1 MLEAWFWTL
10 LIVGLYPYL
19 IYPVAV
25 AFLGRLTN
33 RVVRRDDAYTP
44 HVTVITA
51 AFNEEAHIG
60 ATVENKLRQDYP
72 PERLDMIVVSDA
84 SADRTDEIV
93 RGFAERDPRVQLLRN
108 EARAGKTSGLNL
120 AIPRARGEIVVFAD
134 ANSLYRPDAIAKLV
148 RNFADPQVGYVTGSM
163 RYVSADGSMVGDG
176 CSAYMRYEN
185 ALRLAETR
193 LGSIVGV
200 DGGVD
205 AIRRNLYQP
214 MRADQLPD
222 FVAPLSVAE
231 QGFRVIYEPDAVLT
245 EETLSVQSQEYR
257 MRVRVALRAF
267 WALWDKRT
275 LLNPFR
281 FGLYAW
287 QLWSHKLL
295 RYLSFVPLAA
305 AMALNWVLLPQ
316 GGVYALGAVAQVL
329 FGILCVA
336 AVAGVRGVGQ
346 LSATR
351 YCFYFFLLNWASAVA
366 FVRFIR
372 GQKQV
377 LWQPRVG

>member
-1 MLEAWFWTL
+1 LIKQRRLTHIWPPYNREAQFALFGCFIL
-10 LIVGLYPYL
+10 LIVLL
-19 IYPVAV
+19 VACREQ
-25 AFLGRLTN
+25 F
-33 RVVRRDDAYTP
+33 DD
-44 HVTVITA
+44 
-51 AFNEEAHIG
+51 
-60 ATVENKLRQDYP
+60 TVEQ
-72 PERLDMIVVSDA
+72 
-84 SADRTDEIV
+84 
-93 RGFAERDPRVQLLRN
+93 
-108 EARAGKTSGLNL
+108 
-120 AIPRARGEIVVFAD
+120 FAD

-316 GGVYALGAVAQVL
+316 PREPRSARGCRCPSRRRRQRCPLQARFAQ
-329 FGILCVA
+329 
-336 AVAGVRGVGQ
+336 Q
-346 LSATR
+346 
-351 YCFYFFLLNWASAVA
+351 
-366 FVRFIR
+366 
-372 GQKQV
+372 
-377 LWQPRVG
+377 